1 VWVDGRGADG
11 VAGNRVV
18 SLLAGRVDGMF
29 DDNMDGTPKP
39 PPPQCAGVEQLPLST
54 YRRGRDYVPPSA
66 DSLSHGFLSLIIYIE
81 ILDVFAA
88 GRLE

>member
-1 VWVDGRGADG
+1 MWVDGRGADG
-11 VAGNRVV
+11 VAANRVV

-29 DDNMDGTPKP
+29 GDNMDGTPKP
-39 PPPQCAGVEQLPLST
+39 PPPVCRCGATSAIYLPEREGLC
-54 YRRGRDYVPPSA
+54 PPSA

>member
-1 VWVDGRGADG
+1 VGVDGRGADG

-39 PPPQCAGVEQLPLST
+39 PPPSVPVWSNFRYLPTGEGGIMSPQCG
-54 YRRGRDYVPPSA
+54 
-66 DSLSHGFLSLIIYIE
+66 
-81 ILDVFAA
+81 
-88 GRLE
+88 